1 MGFFDF
7 TRTRNYKNFMA
18 KVYGLGASVVLIGAM
33 FKINHYPGADLM
45 LIIGLGTE
53 AIIFFFS
60 AWEPPFVEPDWSLVY
75 PELGGM
81 YHNVGDQ
88 SLKKRK
94 SPTEKLDEMFEE
106 AKIDQ
111 DVIEKLGEGMEKL
124 SENAQQLGKLSDASI
139 VTDEFTDNLSAASSS
154 AKQFGDAVAKDVDA
168 TNEYGES
175 LKSVKEGASSLATA
189 YTEATDILKG
199 DMNTTEQFANT
210 VKGASESAQSL
221 ANSYARSAEIL
232 EKSVSALDFT
242 ALEGDAYNQ
251 QLRKIAENLAALNA
265 IYEIQLQGT
274 NQTVESTDKLQVTL
288 KTFLEKLEQSTAST
302 SQFTEQMATLSGKMS
317 SLNKVYGN
325 MLTAMNING

>member
-1 MGFFDF
+1 MAFFDF
-7 TRTRNYKNFMA
+7 TRTRRYKNFMA

-60 AWEPPFVEPDWSLVY
+60 AFEPPFVEPDWSLVY
-75 PELGGM
+75 PELAGM
-81 YHNVGDQ
+81 YHDVGEQ
-88 SLKKRK
+88 GFKKRK
-94 SPTEKLDEMFEE
+94 SPTEQLDEMFEK

-124 SENAQQLGKLSDASI
+124 SENAQQLGKLSDASV
-139 VTDEFTDNLSAASSS
+139 VTDEFTNNLASASAS

-175 LKSVKEGASSLATA
+175 LSSVKDGASALASA
-189 YTEATDILKG
+189 YTEAADILKG
-199 DMNTTEQFANT
+199 DLNTTELFADT
-210 VKGASESAQSL
+210 VKGATESAKSL

-232 EKSVSALDFT
+232 ENSVSALDFT

-274 NQTVESTDKLQVTL
+274 NQAVESTDKLQATL
-288 KTFLEKLEQSTAST
+288 KTFLEKLEDSTAST
-302 SQFTEQMATLSGKMS
+302 TQFSEQMATLSDKMS

>member
-7 TRTRNYKNFMA
+7 TKTRGYKSFMA

-33 FKINHYPGADLM
+33 FKINHYPGADIM

-75 PELGGM
+75 PELAFQ
-81 YHNVGDQ
+81 YHDVEKGAGV
-88 SLKKRK
+88 KRET
-94 SPTEKLDEMFEE
+94 PTQKLDEMFEK

-111 DVIEKLGEGMEKL
+111 EVLDKLGKGIEKLA
-124 SENAQQLGKLSDASI
+124 ENANQLGKLSDASA
-139 VTDEFTDNLSAASSS
+139 VTEDFTATLSAASSS
-154 AKQFGDAVAKDVDA
+154 AKQFGEAVAKDVDA
-168 TNEYGES
+168 TQEYGES
-175 LKSVKEGASSLATA
+175 LKSVKDGATSLANA
-189 YTEATDILKG
+189 YTEAADVLKG
-199 DMNTTEQFANT
+199 DMNSTEQFAHT
-210 VKGASESAQSL
+210 VKDATESAQSL

-251 QLRKIAENLAALNA
+251 QLRKISENLAALNA

-274 NQTVESTDKLQVTL
+274 NQAVESTDKLRETMKL
-288 KTFLEKLEQSTAST
+288 FLEKLELTTAST
-302 SQFTEQMATLSGKMS
+302 SQFSDQMETLSERMS

>member
-1 MGFFDF
+1 MAFFDF
-7 TRTRNYKNFMA
+7 TRTRSYKNFMA
-18 KVYGLGASVVLIGAM
+18 KVYGLGASVVLIGAL
-33 FKINHYPGADLM
+33 FKINHYPGADIM

-60 AWEPPFVEPDWSLVY
+60 AWEQPFVEPDWSLVY
-75 PELGGM
+75 PELAGM
-81 YHNVGDQ
+81 YHDVGGNG
-88 SLKKRK
+88 LKKRK
-94 SPTEKLDEMFEE
+94 SPTEKLDEMFEK

-124 SENAQQLGKLSDASI
+124 SDNAQQLGKLSDASV
-139 VTDEFTDNLSAASSS
+139 VTDEFTNNLSMASSS
-154 AKQFGDAVAKDVDA
+154 AKQFGEAVEKDVDA

-175 LKSVKEGASSLATA
+175 LQSVKDGASSLATA
-189 YTEATDILKG
+189 YTEAADILKG
-199 DMNTTEQFANT
+199 DMNTTEQFADT
-210 VKGASESAQSL
+210 VKGATESAQSL

-242 ALEGDAYNQ
+242 ALEGDVYNQ

-288 KTFLEKLEQSTAST
+288 KSFLEKLEQSTAST
-302 SQFTEQMATLSGKMS
+302 SQFSEQMATLSDKMS

>member
-1 MGFFDF
+1 MAFFDF
-7 TRTRNYKNFMA
+7 TRTRSYKTFMA
-18 KVYGLGASVVLIGAM
+18 KVYGLGASVVLIGAL
-33 FKINHYPGADLM
+33 FKINHYPGADIM

-75 PELGGM
+75 PELAGM
-81 YHNVGDQ
+81 YHDVGGNG
-88 SLKKRK
+88 LKKRK
-94 SPTEKLDEMFEE
+94 SPTEKLDEMFEK

-124 SENAQQLGKLSDASI
+124 SDNAQQLGKLSDASV
-139 VTDEFTDNLSAASSS
+139 VTDEFTNNLSMASSS
-154 AKQFGDAVAKDVDA
+154 AKQFGEAVAKDVDA

-175 LKSVKEGASSLATA
+175 LQSVKDGASSLATA
-189 YTEATDILKG
+189 YTEAADILKG
-199 DMNTTEQFANT
+199 DMNTTEQFADT
-210 VKGASESAQSL
+210 VKGATESAQSL

-242 ALEGDAYNQ
+242 ALEGDDYNQ

-265 IYEIQLQGT
+265 IYEIQLK
-274 NQTVESTDKLQVTL
+274 S
-288 KTFLEKLEQSTAST
+288 FLEKLEQSTAST
-302 SQFTEQMATLSGKMS
+302 SQFSEQMATLSDKMS